1 MSHGLLGQSSGDFT
15 ESSSALRPFHK
26 GIANSVGILT
36 DDAFSQTN
44 PPHVTAAAT
53 ISTQVDTSRQGVL
66 GGSVAFTRPDAGPSY
81 IGGNAEGL
89 AVASLETFVR
99 PLGIFALHSQGNA
112 FENTPGPASGKGTYY
127 SSQGTYMNGL
137 FETQIL
143 DGTSITGFSTGDSIP
158 YTVGVELV
166 ASRNGYLM
174 PREAIDGGGT
184 VRSLDDSAN
193 AAEVEHGASASTT
206 IALLKVPADSSV
218 NLMVY
223 DQRI

>member
-1 MSHGLLGQSSGDFT
+1 MSGLLGQSSGDFT
-15 ESSSALRPFHK
+15 ESSSALRPLHK
-26 GIANSVGILT
+26 GIANSVGVLT
-36 DDAFSQTN
+36 DDSFSQTN
-44 PPHVTAAAT
+44 PPHVTTSTT

-66 GGSVAFTRPDAGPSY
+66 GGSVAFTRPDAGANF

-99 PLGIFALHSQGNA
+99 PLGCFINSANGNA
-112 FENTPGPASGKGTYY
+112 FENLPGQASGKGPYF
-127 SSQGTYMNGL
+127 SSQGTYQNGL

-143 DGTSITGFSTGDSIP
+143 DGGAITGFSTGDTIP
-158 YTVGVELV
+158 YTVGVELI

-184 VRSLDDSAN
+184 ARSLDDAAN
-193 AAEVEHGASASTT
+193 AAEVEHGRSASTL
-206 IALLKVPADSSV
+206 IAILKCPADSSV